1 MFSNGL
7 TEFTLTNM
15 FLKSFDTYILL
26 AEIVRLLGPVLF
38 EILCTFE
45 LLTFEMP
52 KNQIMPYHPKSE
64 GENKARQK
72 EPIYFFTINSGKHL
86 WYKCAWRASQ

>member
-1 MFSNGL
+1 MGL
-7 TEFTLTNM
+7 TEFTLTNI